1 MEREYI
7 GVDLHKEFLQAC
19 AVTSSGTR
27 VWEGRFQPMSVV
39 MINEH
44 REGTQG
50 DACWRSAANRGTRSE
65 PTARIVPR
73 CRSPAALESA
83 CAQYECLRPETPHRN
98 FV

>member
-7 GVDLHKEFLQAC
+7 GVDLHKKFLQAC

-27 VWEGRFQPMSVV
+27 RWEGRFQPMSVV

-50 DACWRSAANRGTRSE
+50 DACWRSVRIPAHRERPFRSNVN
-65 PTARIVPR
+65 TDSDRR
-73 CRSPAALESA
+73 
-83 CAQYECLRPETPHRN
+83 
-98 FV
+98 

>member
-50 DACWRSAANRGTRSE
+50 DACWRSAANRGLERTVRTNRSAM
-65 PTARIVPR
+65 PFA
-73 CRSPAALESA
+73 SGA
-83 CAQYECLRPETPHRN
+83 
-98 FV
+98 

>member
-50 DACWRSAANRGTRSE
+50 DACLAISSQSRHSERTVRTNRSAMPFASG
-65 PTARIVPR
+65 A
-73 CRSPAALESA
+73 
-83 CAQYECLRPETPHRN
+83 
-98 FV
+98 